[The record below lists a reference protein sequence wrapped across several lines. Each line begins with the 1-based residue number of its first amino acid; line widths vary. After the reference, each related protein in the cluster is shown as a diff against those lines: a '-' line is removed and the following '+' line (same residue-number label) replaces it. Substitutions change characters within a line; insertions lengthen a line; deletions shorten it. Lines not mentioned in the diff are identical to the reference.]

1 MRYGRHLLAA
11 TVGASLMFSGV
22 AMGVTSI
29 APVARAQ
36 DVGAGTMAVV
46 DVDFLNVRQSPS
58 LSGAVVT
65 TLAFSDEVDVVTGP
79 VAADGYDW
87 YRLQQDGA
95 FIGWS
100 VAGFLRA
107 GEGEVSTPVVDW
119 MYGDTVIVDTD
130 FLNVRATPSTSA
142 AVLDVYEFGFEAIIT
157 GDATSADGLVWYPID
172 NLGWVAGQYLSG
184 STDGGAEG
192 SDDGGTTPAGGWVYG
207 DGVIVNTD
215 LLNVRVSPSITAAVL
230 DVYEFGTEATVT
242 GDAVTADGITWFPVD
257 NLGWVAGQ
265 YLAGGGGTTDPGGGG
280 GGGDGSGEFVYGN
293 VVMVNT
299 DLLNVRSL
307 PTLSGDVLDVYPQGT
322 EATITGDATP
332 ADGIVWYPV
341 DNTGWV
347 AGPYLTLVSGTPGT
361 PSGSTAPSG
370 SAAPSGST
378 APAGSAAPSTSGST
392 SATPGGS
399 ARTSGSPSATP
410 SGSARPSGS
419 ASAVP
424 SGSARPSG
432 SSSAAPSTSAQPS
445 ASAAPSA
452 APAVAAFADGDAV
465 TVNAA
470 RLNIRA
476 EASSTAE
483 VLRTVDLGTELTISG
498 DPVTVDGVDWYNV
511 GTVDAEE
518 WVVGE
523 FLTATGG

>member
-36 DVGAGTMAVV
+36 DVGAGTMAMV

-65 TLAFSDEVDVVTGP
+65 TLAFGDEVEVVTGP

-87 YRLQQDGA
+87 YRLQRDGA

-119 MYGDTVIVDTD
+119 MYGDTVTVDTD
-130 FLNVRATPSTSA
+130 LLNVRATPSTSA
-142 AVLDVYEFGFEAIIT
+142 AVLDVYEFGFEAVIT
-157 GDATSADGLVWYPID
+157 GDATSADGIVWYPID
-172 NLGWVAGQYLSG
+172 NLGWVAGQYLSSG
-184 STDGGAEG
+184 TDGGADG
-192 SDDGGTTPAGGWVYG
+192 SGDGGTTPAGGWVYG

-215 LLNVRVSPSITAAVL
+215 LLNVRVSPSISAGVL

-242 GDAVTADGITWFPVD
+242 GDAVTADGIIWFPVD

-265 YLAGGGGTTDPGGGG
+265 YLADGGGGTTDPGD
-280 GGGDGSGEFVYGN
+280 GGGDSSGEFVYGN
-293 VVMVNT
+293 VVLVNT

-347 AGPYLTLVSGTPGT
+347 AGQYLTLVSGTPGT
-361 PSGSTAPSG
+361 PSGSTSPSG
-370 SAAPSGST
+370 SAAPSAST
-378 APAGSAAPSTSGST
+378 APAGSAAPSTSAVPS
-392 SATPGGS
+392 
-399 ARTSGSPSATP
+399 TSGSTSATP
-410 SGSARPSGS
+410 SGSARPSTS
-419 ASAVP
+419 TSAVP
-424 SGSARPSG
+424 SGSARPS
-432 SSSAAPSTSAQPS
+432 SVSSAAPSTSDRPS
-445 ASAAPSA
+445 VSVAPSAAPSA
-452 APAVAAFADGDAV
+452 APDVAAFADGDAV

-470 RLNIRA
+470 RLNLRA

-483 VLRTVDLGTELTISG
+483 ILRTVDLGTELTISG

-523 FLTATGG
+523 FLTATRA